1 MSAKY
6 LIILYFR
13 FFIIRLFRESTML
26 QEVNRASR
34 IAQELKKELSFII
47 QYSLRDPRL
56 NTMITVSEVLL
67 SPDFS
72 YAKIFITLLNDQ
84 DTLIAKE
91 TIKILKNATGF
102 IRTLLSKKIKLRIT
116 PKLFFIYDN
125 SFIEGIRISKVI
137 SNAIKKKKRSCHDN

>member
-1 MSAKY
+1 
-6 LIILYFR
+6 
-13 FFIIRLFRESTML
+13 ML

>member
-1 MSAKY
+1 
-6 LIILYFR
+6 
-13 FFIIRLFRESTML
+13 ML
-26 QEVNRASR
+26 QEMSRACR

-56 NTMITVSEVLL
+56 NTMITVSEVLV

-72 YAKIFITLLNDQ
+72 DAKIFITLLNDQ
-84 DTLIAKE
+84 DTLFVKE
-91 TIKILKNATGF
+91 TIKILKKATGF
-102 IRTLLSKKIKLRIT
+102 IRTLLSNKIQLRII

-137 SNAIKKKKRSCHDN
+137 ANSIKREKESL